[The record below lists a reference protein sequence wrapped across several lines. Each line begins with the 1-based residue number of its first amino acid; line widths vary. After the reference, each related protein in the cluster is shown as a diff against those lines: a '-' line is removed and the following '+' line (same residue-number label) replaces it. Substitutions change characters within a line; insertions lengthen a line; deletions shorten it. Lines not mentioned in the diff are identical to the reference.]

1 MALRVEFAGLCC
13 GYGDVGLVGVGVVC
27 RKVLGVEPDRLV
39 AVEAS
44 AMGLFWG

>member
-1 MALRVEFAGLCC
+1 LALRVEFAGLCC
-13 GYGDVGLVGVGVVC
+13 GYGDVGLVGVGGVC
-27 RKVLGVEPDRLV
+27 SNVRTAEPDRLV